1 MRASPLTFEDIDH
14 TAFPLF
20 GLGTE
25 AGRRGGAAPAAFNAS
40 NEVAV
45 RAFLDGHIRMPE
57 IAEVVFEALEKV
69 GSYGVG
75 GLDDVLSSDADA
87 RAVAGEA
94 SRRMSQARIG
104 VTS

>member
-1 MRASPLTFEDIDH
+1 
-14 TAFPLF
+14 
-20 GLGTE
+20 
-25 AGRRGGAAPAAFNAS
+25 
-40 NEVAV
+40 
-45 RAFLDGHIRMPE
+45 MPE